1 MSLIK
6 FMHSLGKGEVESN
19 LLKTMLLSLA
29 VSFITFVVIYF
40 LQLKTIEDFIPTY
53 GFFFFFSF
61 LTYALILPST
71 KHVKAYKEFPCMS
84 GMMIGMTIGMIS
96 GFLPGFYVG
105 STNGMFYGSVFGMAV
120 GILFGIW
127 NGKCCGIMGAMEGI
141 MAGFMGGIMGAMTS
155 LMMFN
160 DHLKAM
166 GIIVFLISSVIVFKL
181 NYLIYKE
188 SHQLEKNSI
197 EGNFT
202 TILWSFLLAVFTI
215 WFIVYGPRG
224 GLLLQ

>member
-6 FMHSLGKGEVESN
+6 FMHSLGKGEVENN
-19 LLKTMLLSLA
+19 LLKTILLSLTI
-29 VSFITFVVIYF
+29 SFITFAVIYF
-40 LQLKTIEDFIPTY
+40 LRLKTIDNLISLY

-71 KHVKAYKEFPCMS
+71 KHVKAYKEFPCMT

-105 STNGMFYGSVFGMAV
+105 ATNGMFYGSVFGMTI

-188 SHQLEKNSI
+188 SHQLEKNNN

-202 TILWSFLLAVFTI
+202 TIVWSFLLTVFTI

-224 GLLLQ
+224 GIFQ